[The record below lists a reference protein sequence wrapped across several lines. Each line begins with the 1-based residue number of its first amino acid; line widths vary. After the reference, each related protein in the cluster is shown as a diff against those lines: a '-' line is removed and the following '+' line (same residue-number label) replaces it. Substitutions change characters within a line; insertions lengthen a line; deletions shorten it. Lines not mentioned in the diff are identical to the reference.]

1 MGKTITLQGAPGT
14 AEVYSKAVGAML
26 PVIGKPARVR
36 ADATIP
42 DRNYRLENVRVDADK
57 LHAYTRVTGQR
68 FGATLP
74 LTYPFVLQFP
84 LAMKV
89 MTDNDFPFGAV
100 GSVHVENS
108 IHRLRPIGIDEPLT
122 IDTHAENLR
131 EHRKGLL
138 IDMVSQISVGS
149 ELVTTQVATFLKQ
162 QRTSLS
168 DEPRGPEP
176 KQTTPPPPDS
186 VLSVDLGRIRQY
198 AEASGDRNPIHM
210 SNLSAKAFGFP
221 KAIAHGMWSAA
232 AAVANVEA
240 QLPDDVTYSVRFG
253 KPILLPAKV
262 NLYTRRIDGAGAAS
276 GPSASGAGSAAS
288 GPSASGSFDI
298 SILNRRKGY
307 PHLTATTRGA

>member
-1 MGKTITLQGAPGT
+1 MSKTITLSGPPNT
-14 AEVYSKAVGAML
+14 AEVYGKAVSAML
-26 PVIGKPARVR
+26 PVVGKPARVQV
-36 ADATIP
+36 DAEIP
-42 DRNYRLENVRVDADK
+42 DRRYRLENVRVDADK

-68 FGATLP
+68 FGSILP

-89 MTDNDFPFGAV
+89 MTDSDFPFGAI

-108 IHRLRPIGIDEPLT
+108 IHRLRPIEVGEPLT
-122 IDTHAENLR
+122 IETHAENLR
-131 EHRKGLL
+131 EHRKGLM
-138 IDMVSQISVGS
+138 IDMVSQFSVGT

-176 KQTTPPPPDS
+176 KQVAPPPPDV
-186 VLSVDLGRIRQY
+186 VLSVDLGRIREY

-210 SNLSAKAFGFP
+210 GNLTAKAFGFP

-240 QLPDDVTYSVRFG
+240 QLPDDVTYAVRFG

-262 NLYTRRIDGAGAAS
+262 NLYTRRIDGAGA
-276 GPSASGAGSAAS
+276 
-288 GPSASGSFDI
+288 FDI
-298 SILNRRKGY
+298 SIRDRRKGF
-307 PHLTATTRGA
+307 PHLTATTRAG

>member
-1 MGKTITLQGAPGT
+1 MAKTITLSSAPGT

-26 PVIGKPARVR
+26 PVIGKPAKVR
-36 ADATIP
+36 ADAVIP
-42 DRNYRLENVRVDADK
+42 DRHYRLENVRVNPEQ

-68 FGATLP
+68 FGSTLP
-74 LTYPFVLQFP
+74 ITYPFVLQFP

-89 MTDNDFPFGAV
+89 MTDGDFPFGAV
-100 GSVHVENS
+100 GSVHLENS
-108 IHRLRPIGIDEPLT
+108 IHRARPIGVDEPLT

-138 IDMVSQISVGS
+138 IDMISEIRVGA
-149 ELVTTQVATFLKQ
+149 ELVTTQTATFLKQ

-176 KQTTPPPPDS
+176 KQYAPPPPDS
-186 VLSVDLGRIRQY
+186 ILSVDLGRIRQY

-210 SNLSAKAFGFP
+210 GNLTAKAFGFP

-240 QLPDDVTYSVRFG
+240 QLPDDVTYTVRFG

-262 NLYTRRIDGAGAAS
+262 NLYTRRIDGNGN
-276 GPSASGAGSAAS
+276 
-288 GPSASGSFDI
+288 FDI
-298 SILNRRKGY
+298 SVLDRRKGA
-307 PHLTATTRGA
+307 PHLTATPRGA

>member
-1 MGKTITLQGAPGT
+1 MAKTITLSSAPGT
-14 AEVYSKAVGAML
+14 AEVYSKAVGAIL
-26 PVIGKPARVR
+26 PVIGKPAKVR
-36 ADATIP
+36 ADAVIP
-42 DRNYRLENVRVDADK
+42 DRHYRLENVRVNPEQ

-68 FGATLP
+68 FGSTLP
-74 LTYPFVLQFP
+74 ITYPFVLQFP

-89 MTDNDFPFGAV
+89 MTDGDFPFGAV
-100 GSVHVENS
+100 GSVHLENS
-108 IHRLRPIGIDEPLT
+108 IHRVRPIGVDEPLT

-138 IDMVSQISVGS
+138 IDMISEIRVGA
-149 ELVTTQVATFLKQ
+149 ELVTTQTATFLKQ

-176 KQTTPPPPDS
+176 KQYAPPPPDS
-186 VLSVDLGRIRQY
+186 ILSVDLGRIRQY

-210 SNLSAKAFGFP
+210 GNLTAKAFGFP

-240 QLPDDVTYSVRFG
+240 QLPDDVTYTVRFG

-262 NLYTRRIDGAGAAS
+262 NLYTRRIDGNGN
-276 GPSASGAGSAAS
+276 
-288 GPSASGSFDI
+288 FDI
-298 SILNRRKGY
+298 SVLDRRKGA
-307 PHLTATTRGA
+307 PHLTASTRGA